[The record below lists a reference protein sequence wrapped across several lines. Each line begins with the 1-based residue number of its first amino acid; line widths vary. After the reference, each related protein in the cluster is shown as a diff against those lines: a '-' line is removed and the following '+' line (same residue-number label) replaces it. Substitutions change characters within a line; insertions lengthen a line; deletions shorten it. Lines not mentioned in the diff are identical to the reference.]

1 MGIKVLHAVAKVF
14 QGMLDKIENS
24 KVSRAIRKGL
34 ITAIPILMIG
44 SIALILLSLP
54 IEAFQSFL
62 ISFGGG
68 ILHQILSL
76 VHSAAFDFLAIV
88 FLITISY
95 SYAQIC
101 SNKMSMRI
109 GVPVVALCCFMIM
122 SGAGTDSFS
131 MSNFGVNGLFIAI
144 LTAIFS
150 SMLFIR
156 LASVPKLALHIY
168 ADGTD
173 HDFNTAFSMILPGAI
188 VLLVFAT
195 VNYVLINVLGVN
207 NLSDFLAD
215 RMITLFMGLG
225 KGLLSGILFVFFLG
239 TFWFFG
245 IHGGNVMDQVSQ
257 QYFAGNVDINI
268 ANIAA
273 GLPPTEILSKTFFD
287 VFVFMGGC
295 GTILCLVIA
304 IFLFSRRRSVKDI
317 AKMGVGPTI
326 FNINEFVIFGL
337 PVVLNPV
344 FFIPFVLTP
353 IVITVISYFA
363 VYLGIVPYV
372 TQTVEWTT
380 PAILSGF
387 VATGSVAGS
396 LLQIVNI
403 VVGVLIYR
411 PFIRIYEK
419 KQLVSMKND
428 ILKLTKIL
436 SEAEKENEQPG
447 LLNRNDHL
455 GSVAKMLATD
465 LRHAI
470 KGHKLVLYY
479 QPQVRGTGE
488 CFGAEALL
496 RWEHEIGGF
505 VAPPLIIELAR
516 EAGFLGELE
525 QEVLDMACAGLF
537 NFNEKLGKDFE
548 LSFNITPES
557 LREKNFFEQ
566 LQRIVNKNAA
576 NPHNLWIEV
585 TEQALL
591 ADTPEMEKTMELLR
605 QTGYKL
611 SLDDFGMGHTSLLYL
626 QNNQFDQVK
635 LDGSIVRDM
644 LQNERS
650 CDIISSILFLSKSLH
665 FSVLAEYVEV
675 PEQREK
681 LMELGCNEFQ
691 GYLYSK
697 PVPENEFVKLVMK
710 WRKLH
715 NSEEL

>member
-1 MGIKVLHAVAKVF
+1 
-14 QGMLDKIENS
+14 MLDKIENS

-591 ADTPEMEKTMELLR
+591 ADTPEMEKTMEDVYKR
-605 QTGYKL
+605 QSRTTA
-611 SLDDFGMGHTSLLYL
+611 H
-626 QNNQFDQVK
+626 
-635 LDGSIVRDM
+635 
-644 LQNERS
+644 EA
-650 CDIISSILFLSKSLH
+650 LH
-665 FSVLAEYVEV
+665 
-675 PEQREK
+675 R
-681 LMELGCNEFQ
+681 C
-691 GYLYSK
+691 
-697 PVPENEFVKLVMK
+697 
-710 WRKLH
+710 
-715 NSEEL
+715 

>member
-1 MGIKVLHAVAKVF
+1 MFHAAAKLF
-14 QGMLDKIENS
+14 QRFLDTIENS

-34 ITAIPILMIG
+34 ITAIPVLMIG

-54 IEAFQSFL
+54 VDTYQAFL
-62 ISFGGG
+62 AAFGGG
-68 ILHQILSL
+68 VLGRVLSL

-95 SYAQIC
+95 SYAQLC

-122 SGAGTDSFS
+122 SGAGTESFS
-131 MSNFGVNGLFIAI
+131 LSNFGVNGLFIAI
-144 LTAIFS
+144 LTAVFS
-150 SMLFIR
+150 SVLFIKLSSAPG
-156 LASVPKLALHIY
+156 LATQVY
-168 ADGTD
+168 ADGTN
-173 HDFNTAFSMILPGAI
+173 HDFRTAFSMILPGAL
-188 VLLVFAT
+188 VLLIFAS
-195 VNYVLINVLGVN
+195 VNYVLTDILGAG
-207 NLSDFLAD
+207 NLPDLLAD
-215 RMITLFMGLG
+215 AMIRLFMGLG

-245 IHGGNVMDQVSQ
+245 IHGGNVMDNVSQ
-257 QYFAGNVDINI
+257 QYFAGNVDINT

-295 GTILCLVIA
+295 GAILCLVIA
-304 IFLFSRRRSVKDI
+304 IILFSRRRSVRDI
-317 AKMGVGPTI
+317 AKMGVAPTI

-344 FFIPFVLTP
+344 FFIPFVVTP
-353 IVITVISYFA
+353 IAITVISYLA
-363 VYLGIVPYV
+363 VSLGIVPYV

-380 PAILSGF
+380 PAILSGY

-403 VVGVLIYR
+403 AVGVLIYR
-411 PFIRIYEK
+411 PFIRLYEK
-419 KQLVSMKND
+419 KQVVNMKKD
-428 ILKLTKIL
+428 ILELTEL
-436 SEAEKENEQPG
+436 LCETEKGNKPPWF
-447 LLNRNDHL
+447 LNRSGHL
-455 GSVAKMLATD
+455 GSVAKMLVTD

-470 KGHKLVLYY
+470 KTHQLTLYY
-479 QPQVRGTGE
+479 QPQVKSTGE

-496 RWEHEIGGF
+496 RWRHEIGGF
-505 VAPPLIIELAR
+505 ISPPLMIELAR

-525 QEVLDMACAGLF
+525 WEILDMACAGLRGF
-537 NFNEKLGKDFE
+537 CERLGRDFG
-548 LSFNITPES
+548 LSFNITPDT
-557 LREKNFFEQ
+557 LKDKDFFGQ
-566 LQRIVNKNAA
+566 LQEIARRNAA
-576 NPHNLWIEV
+576 DPHNLWIEV
-585 TEQALL
+585 TEQAVLS
-591 ADTPEMEKTMELLR
+591 DTPELAQTMDRLR
-605 QTGYKL
+605 RAGYRL

-644 LQNERS
+644 LQNKRS
-650 CDIISSILFLSKSLH
+650 CDIISSIVYLGKSLH

-681 LMELGCNEFQ
+681 LLELGCNEFQ
-691 GYLYSK
+691 GYLFSR
-697 PVPENEFVKLVMK
+697 PLPQDELAGLVLK
-710 WRKLH
+710 WRERLQGNHKAD
-715 NSEEL
+715 

>member
-1 MGIKVLHAVAKVF
+1 MFHTITKFFRGL
-14 QGMLDKIENS
+14 LDTIENS
-24 KVSRAIRKGL
+24 KISRAIRKGL

-54 IEAFQSFL
+54 LDAYQDFL
-62 ISFGGG
+62 TSPAGAV
-68 ILHQILSL
+68 LYQILSL

-95 SYAQIC
+95 SYAQLC

-109 GVPVVALCCFMIM
+109 GVPVIALCCFMIM
-122 SGAGTDSFS
+122 SGAGTESFS

-150 SMLFIR
+150 SVLFIK
-156 LASVPKLALHIY
+156 LASVPKLTPQIY

-173 HDFNTAFSMILPGAI
+173 HDFNAAFSMILPGTF
-188 VLLVFAT
+188 VLLIFASF
-195 VNYVLINVLGVN
+195 NYVLVNILGVG

-215 RMITLFMGLG
+215 TMITLFMGLG

-245 IHGGNVMDQVSQ
+245 IHGGNVMDSVSQ

-268 ANIAA
+268 ANISA

-295 GTILCLVIA
+295 GTVLCLVLA
-304 IFLFSRRRSVKDI
+304 IFLFSRRRSVKNI
-317 AKMGVGPTI
+317 AKMGIGPTI

-344 FFIPFVLTP
+344 FFIPFVATP
-353 IVITVISYFA
+353 IVITAISYFA
-363 VYLGIVPYV
+363 VSLGFVPYV

-380 PAILSGF
+380 PAIFSGY
-387 VATGSVAGS
+387 VATGSIAGS
-396 LLQIVNI
+396 LLQVVNI

-411 PFIRIYEK
+411 PFIRLYEK
-419 KQLVSMKND
+419 KQVVNMKKD
-428 ILKLTKIL
+428 ILELTDIL
-436 SEAEKENEQPG
+436 ACTQRENKPP
-447 LLNRNDHL
+447 LLLSRNDRL
-455 GSVAKMLATD
+455 GSVAKMLVTD

-470 KGHKLVLYY
+470 KKHKLMLYY
-479 QPQVRGTGE
+479 QPQVRSNGE

-496 RWEHEIGGF
+496 RWEHEIAGF

-516 EAGFLGELE
+516 EADFLGELE
-525 QEVLDMACAGLF
+525 QEILEMACAGLRGF
-537 NFNEKLGKDFE
+537 DEKLGTDFE
-548 LSFNITPES
+548 LSFNVTPDM
-557 LREKNFFEQ
+557 LKAKNFFAL
-566 LQRIVNKNAA
+566 LQDNVQKNQI
-576 NPHNLWIEV
+576 NPRNLWVEV
-585 TEQALL
+585 TEQVVLSN
-591 ADTPEMEKTMELLR
+591 TPELAQTIELLR
-605 QTGYKL
+605 QAGYKL

-650 CDIISSILFLSKSLH
+650 CDIISSIVSLGKSLH

-675 PEQREK
+675 PEQRDK
-681 LMELGCNEFQ
+681 LLELGCNEFQ
-691 GYLYSK
+691 GYLFSR
-697 PVPENEFVKLVMK
+697 PLPQDELVKLVK
-710 WRKLH
+710 QWRERLRKA
-715 NSEEL
+715 